1 MKGAYAYMDGELA
14 TREELVTKIG
24 EMIRAGEGPFSIV
37 VADID
42 NFKSVNS
49 TYGIRIGDEIIKKL
63 ISIFSKNLTEVDMIT
78 RHGDE
83 FNILLVKK
91 GAERSFM
98 EMEEIRRYLSD
109 NTFTFT
115 DGEKTEDVYITL
127 SFGIASCPRDAKNA
141 VELFRVADSAMFRA
155 KRLGKNKVCLSEA
168 ESMVL
173 KSSYL
178 TKTQVDRLSAL
189 SKETERTEA
198 FLIREALDDLFKK
211 YSR

>member
-1 MKGAYAYMDGELA
+1 MDNRLAPREL
-14 TREELVTKIG
+14 LIHKIE
-24 EMIRAGEGPFSIV
+24 EMISRGEGPFSIV

-42 NFKSVNS
+42 NFKNVNTS
-49 TYGIRIGDEIIKKL
+49 FGAGIGDEIVKKL
-63 ISIFSKNLTEVDMIT
+63 VSIFANNLSETDLIS

-83 FNILLVKK
+83 FNILLVRK

-109 NTFTFT
+109 NTFTFS
-115 DGEKTEDVYITL
+115 DGDKKEDVYITL
-127 SFGIASCPRDAKNA
+127 SFGIASCPRDARN
-141 VELFRVADSAMFRA
+141 VIELFRVADSALFRA
-155 KRLGKNKVCLSEA
+155 KKMGKNKVCLSEA

-178 TKTQVDRLSAL
+178 TKTQVDRLAAL

-211 YSR
+211 YSE